1 MKKLPGYLVLLM
13 LLNGCMLMGPDY
25 QRPDIDSP
33 SKWRFE
39 ETQTQKIVN
48 LAWWKEMQDPVLNDL
63 IHTAL
68 RENQDIK
75 IATARIEEF
84 LGQMAITRSGLFP
97 RVDGGAAGGREKVTS
112 SGRTPLPDSVSDT
125 DNFYQA
131 GLSASWEIDLWGRI
145 RRENEAA
152 RANLISSEEGRRSII
167 LTLVSV
173 VSGSYVSLR
182 NLDRQLEIS
191 QRTVQSRADSLRLFQ
206 MRFQGGI
213 VSELEL
219 SQIRSEYESA
229 LATIPSTQKLIAQ
242 QEHAL
247 SILLGHNPGAVLRG
261 KTIDELVLPAI
272 PAGLPSDLLERRP
285 DIRQAEQYLVAANAL
300 IGAAKTLYFPSISLT
315 GAFGFSSVYLSDLFT
330 GSARTWNFTGS
341 LTAPIFQAGAIA
353 GQIQVAEAQQQ
364 QALYQYRKVIQTA
377 FREVEDALVDQQRT
391 REQLAIQARQGAALA
406 DYARIARLRYDNGY
420 TSYIEVLDSE
430 RSLFSAELSQTQT
443 QNNLFQSMVSLY
455 KAMGGGWVND
465 AEMIAGY

>member
-1 MKKLPGYLVLLM
+1 MYKLPGILILL
-13 LLNGCMLMGPDY
+13 LSLNGCMLMGPDY
-25 QRPDIDSP
+25 QRPEIDSP

-39 ETQTQKIVN
+39 EADTQQTVN

-84 LGQMAITRSGLFP
+84 LGQMAITRSNLFP
-97 RVDGGAAGGREKVTS
+97 RVDGGAAGGREKVS
-112 SGRTPLPDSVSDT
+112 GSGRTPLPDSVRDT

-152 RANLISSEEGRRSII
+152 RATLISSEEGRRSII
-167 LTLVSV
+167 LTLVSE
-173 VSGSYVSLR
+173 VSGSYVHLR

-229 LATIPSTQKLIAQ
+229 LVTIPSTQKLIAQ

-247 SILLGHNPGAVLRG
+247 SILLGHNPGAISRG
-261 KTIDELVLPAI
+261 KTIDELVLPGIA
-272 PAGLPSDLLERRP
+272 AGLPSDLLERRP
-285 DIRQAEQYLVAANAL
+285 DIRQAEQDLIAANAR
-300 IGAAKTLYFPSISLT
+300 IGAAKTLYYPSISLT
-315 GAFGFSSVYLSDLFT
+315 GAFGFSSVDLSDLFT

-391 REQLAIQARQGAALA
+391 REQLAIQERQVAALA

-455 KAMGGGWVND
+455 KAMGGGWVNE
-465 AEMIAGY
+465 AEAIARY